1 MSTNYYWKK
10 VPEYFLEHF
19 SNIDTTS
26 DESPYLHIGKRSNAG
41 AFCPDCGTTLCKKGT
56 SMAHNN
62 LSDWYDKCPCCGKI
76 VTTGI
81 TDFMWTMFRHKYIIE
96 ELLHSEKLDVVKDKL
111 IVDESGNELTLSAFK
126 KIYDTPIQRQVF
138 GWWC

>member
-1 MSTNYYWKK
+1 MVKTMGFHNAITMSTNYYWKK
-10 VPEYFLEHF
+10 VPEYFLGRF

-56 SMAHNN
+56 SMAHNS

-81 TDFMWTMFRHKYIIE
+81 TDFITNSRK
-96 ELLHSEKLDVVKDKL
+96 
-111 IVDESGNELTLSAFK
+111 
-126 KIYDTPIQRQVF
+126 TPSFSYGDIRE
-138 GWWC
+138 